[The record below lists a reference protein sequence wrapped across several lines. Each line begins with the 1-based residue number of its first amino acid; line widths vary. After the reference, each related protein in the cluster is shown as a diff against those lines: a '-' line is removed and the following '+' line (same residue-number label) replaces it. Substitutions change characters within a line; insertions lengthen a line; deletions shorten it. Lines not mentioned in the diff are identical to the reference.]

1 SDPAHLTRQE
11 QIAQIASGERA
22 PHARHRL
29 RRSFGDDLAT
39 RLPTLGA
46 EIDDVVGG
54 LHDVQV
60 VLDDDDRIPRVD
72 ETVEYLEE
80 ALDVGE
86 VKAGRRL
93 VEDVQGPAGGTPAQL
108 GRELDAL
115 RLTTRERRCSLA
127 EVDVAETDV
136 VQRAEL
142 RLRDRNVLEELE
154 CFLDGHLENVGD
166 RLALVMDLERLAVVA
181 LPAADLAGDVDVG

>member
-1 SDPAHLTRQE
+1 
-11 QIAQIASGERA
+11 AQIAPGERA
-22 PHARHRL
+22 PYACYSF
-29 RRSFGDDLAT
+29 RRSLRDQLASGF
-39 RLPTLGA
+39 PALGA

-93 VEDVQGPAGGTPAQL
+93 VEDVEGPAGGAPAEL

-115 RLTTRERRCSLA
+115 RLTTRERRCGLA
-127 EVDVAETDV
+127 EVEVAETDV

-166 RLALVMDLERLAVVA
+166 GPALVMDLECLAVVA